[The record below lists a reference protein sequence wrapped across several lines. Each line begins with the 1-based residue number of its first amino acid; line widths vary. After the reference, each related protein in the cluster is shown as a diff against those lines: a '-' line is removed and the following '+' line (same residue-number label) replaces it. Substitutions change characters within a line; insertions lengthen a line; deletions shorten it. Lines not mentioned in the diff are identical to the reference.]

1 MIVVVV
7 FTICLYTSSFCILK
21 YYFFIYINWNSKI
34 STYFYLNLRRRAN
47 FFIKKFYNKTKNK
60 TITKN
65 HYNNYNYDNSI
76 DRSGRSH
83 SIIIS
88 VQNQSKSGNPALYNL
103 TCNNKPFDDGLHIYT
118 TNVKRK
124 EGKN

>member
-1 MIVVVV
+1 MIIAL
-7 FTICLYTSSFCILK
+7 TDLGDHIASLYLH
-21 YYFFIYINWNSKI
+21 
-34 STYFYLNLRRRAN
+34 A
-47 FFIKKFYNKTKNK
+47 
-60 TITKN
+60 
-65 HYNNYNYDNSI
+65 
-76 DRSGRSH
+76 
-83 SIIIS
+83 

>member
-1 MIVVVV
+1 MIIAL
-7 FTICLYTSSFCILK
+7 TDLGDHIASLS
-21 YYFFIYINWNSKI
+21 
-34 STYFYLNLRRRAN
+34 
-47 FFIKKFYNKTKNK
+47 
-60 TITKN
+60 
-65 HYNNYNYDNSI
+65 
-76 DRSGRSH
+76 
-83 SIIIS
+83 S